1 MARILVVDDN
11 DDVRQ
16 LVSSVLAEEGH
27 KVQIAANG
35 VAALDVIRRDP
46 PDVVMLDIMMPEVD
60 GYTVLKTMTEEG
72 LKKRTKVLVL
82 TAKTAE
88 ADWIR
93 GYRLGA
99 DHYLTKPFTMAEL
112 IDTLNNMLR
121 MTIDQLRKRR
131 EDEIE
136 KARLLSKLENAFGD
150 L

>member
-16 LVSSVLAEEGH
+16 LVAGVLTEELH

-35 VAALDVIRRDP
+35 ASALEAMRRDP
-46 PDVVMLDIMMPEVD
+46 PDVLILDIMMPEVD

-82 TAKTAE
+82 TAKSTE
-88 ADWIR
+88 QDWVR

-99 DHYLTKPFTMAEL
+99 DYYLTKPFTMIEL
-112 IDTLNNMLR
+112 INTLNQVLR
-121 MTIDQLRKRR
+121 STPEQLRKRR
-131 EDEIE
+131 NEEIE
-136 KARLLSKLENAFGD
+136 KARLFSRLENAFGD
-150 L
+150 F

>member
-16 LVSSVLAEEGH
+16 LVAAVLSEEGH

-35 VAALDVIRRDP
+35 EAALNTIRRDP
-46 PDVVMLDIMMPEVD
+46 PDVLMLDIMMPEVD

-72 LKKRTKVLVL
+72 LKRKIKVLVL

-112 IDTLNNMLR
+112 INTLNDMLR

-131 EDEIE
+131 ADEIE
-136 KARLLSKLENAFGD
+136 KARLFSKLENAFGD

>member
-16 LVSSVLAEEGH
+16 LVSAVLTEEGH
-27 KVQIAANG
+27 KVQLAANG
-35 VAALDVIRRDP
+35 DTALQTMRYDP
-46 PDVVMLDIMMPEVD
+46 PDVLILDIMMPEVD

-72 LKKRTKVLVL
+72 LKKRIKVLVL

-99 DHYLTKPFTMAEL
+99 DHYVTKPFTMDDL
-112 IDTLNNMLR
+112 VRSLNEVLR

-131 EDEIE
+131 TEEIE
-136 KARLLSKLENAFGD
+136 KARLLSRLETAFGD
-150 L
+150 P

>member
-1 MARILVVDDN
+1 LARILVVDDN

-16 LVSSVLAEEGH
+16 LVASVLREEGH

-35 VAALDVIRRDP
+35 EAALKTIRRDP
-46 PDVVMLDIMMPEVD
+46 PDVLMLDIMMPEVD
-60 GYTVLKTMTEEG
+60 GYAVLKTMTEEG
-72 LKKRTKVLVL
+72 LKKRTKVLLL

-112 IDTLNNMLR
+112 INTLNDMLR

-131 EDEIE
+131 ADEIE
-136 KARLLSKLENAFGD
+136 KARLFSKLENAFGD

>member
-16 LVSSVLAEEGH
+16 LVASVLGEEGH

-35 VAALDVIRRDP
+35 EAALDAIRRDP
-46 PDVVMLDIMMPEVD
+46 PDVVMLDIMMPQVD

-82 TAKTAE
+82 TAKTSE

-99 DHYLTKPFTMAEL
+99 DHYLTKPFTMVEL
-112 IDTLNNMLR
+112 ISTLNDMLR

-136 KARLLSKLENAFGD
+136 KARLFSKLENAFGD

>member
-16 LVSSVLAEEGH
+16 LVAGVLTEEGH

-35 VAALDVIRRDP
+35 ASALEVLRLNA
-46 PDVVMLDIMMPEVD
+46 PDVLILDIMMPEVD

-82 TAKTAE
+82 TAKSTE
-88 ADWIR
+88 QDWVR

-99 DHYLTKPFTMAEL
+99 DYYLTKPFTMIEL
-112 IDTLNNMLR
+112 INTLNQVLR
-121 MTIDQLRKRR
+121 STPEQLRKRR
-131 EDEIE
+131 NEEIE
-136 KARLLSKLENAFGD
+136 KARLFSRLENAFGD
-150 L
+150 F